1 MRLLDAYIPIDR
13 RQALLIGCDLPS
25 RTSGAILC
33 ADISGFTPLTEVL
46 ARELGPRR
54 GADVLSVELNRAYG
68 ALVDGVH
75 LYEGS
80 VIGFSGDAITCWF
93 ENDAGPRAT
102 ACALTLQQIVNQL
115 SESDRHSPHVP
126 RLSIKVAVTTGPAR
140 RFTVGDPVIQII
152 DALAGATVERVNRAE
167 KQAARGEVVFA
178 GSRSSAW
185 LYDLFNVTS
194 QRGDTAMG
202 NIAMGD
208 ITIVKGF
215 REKGATPSLTSPFSE
230 PNPLPESLVRPWIL
244 PQVWEKL
251 KAGSGQFLAELRPTA
266 ALFLS
271 FGGPAY
277 DENDDAGDKL
287 DAYVR
292 WVQRVLA
299 HHGGHLIQLTCGD
312 KHNYL
317 YATFGALLAHD
328 DDATRA
334 IASAIALRAPPKEL
348 NFVTHLGIGISW
360 GLTWTGAYGGPKRRT
375 YGVLGDEV
383 NVAARLM
390 GRAKPGQILL
400 SEHAAEAIS
409 KDYALEPVGS
419 LTLKGKRDA
428 VSTYALTDRQ
438 PVAQKPQLFAYSLV
452 GRDQEL
458 ELLKQML
465 ETVVTGKGRVLRLE
479 GTAGIGKSHLA
490 TTFVAQALE
499 RGYQV
504 AMGTCQSI
512 SQDTP
517 HHPWRQVLCTL
528 FGIADDTLGD
538 EEAAASVARR
548 IAHVEAI
555 IAETNPDWLVRL
567 PLLGDLLNLPI
578 PDNETTMSFAPPLR
592 RESLLTLTVQIMR
605 TWAQSQPLLVLIEDA
620 HWMDEASRETTIA
633 LSRAIDDVP
642 LLLVLVHRPA
652 DHVEQKLLSKLE
664 RLPYHSHL
672 LLHEPPPWALA
683 TLLTDR
689 LHGRL
694 TPLAQSLIVTLA
706 QGNPFLA
713 KELTSALRESGDLYR
728 RQNGIWDLSE
738 RLSRILR
745 EAGCLARRGEN
756 WTVAEDAP
764 LSDVA
769 LGIPESVHGVVLSR
783 VDRLPETHKMTLKVA
798 SVIGH
803 DFDLD
808 LLANAYPA
816 QIDRRT
822 LRDHLAELEKGDFIQ
837 LVTREPSPAYTF
849 KHNITQ
855 EVTYRALLEDQRREL
870 HRAVGQALE
879 VADSTA
885 IERLA
890 HHYTYSGVVSKSM
903 LYLDRAARKAQREFA
918 NETARRYYDQAL
930 AQENRWQWL
939 QGKANVLHILG
950 QRDEEQATLHTLE
963 RADGAP
969 IADTAYLW
977 GQFYEA
983 IGEYA
988 QAQTYSEQALRA
1000 FQENG
1005 DPVGEANCLTQ
1016 LGRITARQGDYGKAQ
1031 TWYQLALELFQG
1043 KDACAGDEAH
1053 TLNGLGVTYGMQGDY
1068 RKARK
1073 QLKRALSLSRAS
1085 GNPLEEAQALN
1096 NLGILAFYER
1106 DFAEAVARHQ
1116 QALEIR
1122 RTIGDRSGEG
1132 ASLLNLA
1139 QATRDAGEYDRA
1151 HLYLSKALAI
1161 LQAIGDRWV
1170 EGSAW
1175 NDMGVLHL
1183 LTGDL
1188 QAAQTCLQRGLALSK
1203 EIKDQSG
1210 EAYVLCNLGQVLRD
1224 AGDLASA
1231 ERALAD
1237 GLALA
1242 EAQNDRHLLSLCLSH
1257 LANISLLAGLPDQAK
1272 TQATQALEM
1281 RREMNLML
1289 WATADLATLARAHLA
1304 LGDTATALDY
1314 ARQALSILHE
1324 CGGQGPEYPQHDY
1337 FTCYQVLAAAQKR
1350 DKAREALQSAYDLL
1364 EAQANRISDED
1375 LRRSFLEQV
1384 PQNRAIVEAYQDE
1397 IGCRH
1402 PR

>member
-1 MRLLDAYIPIDR
+1 VFDTYIPIDR
-13 RQALLIGCDLPS
+13 RQALLAGHDLPS
-25 RTSGAILC
+25 QASGAILC

-46 ARELGPRR
+46 VRELGPRR
-54 GADVLSVELNRAYG
+54 GADVLSVELNLAYG

-75 LYEGS
+75 LYGGS

-93 ENDAGPRAT
+93 EGDDGLRAT
-102 ACALTLQQIVNQL
+102 ACALALQQIVNRL
-115 SESDRHSPHVP
+115 GESDRHSPHAP
-126 RLSIKVAVTTGPAR
+126 RLSIKVAVTAGSAR
-140 RFTVGDPVIQII
+140 RFIVGDPTVQTI
-152 DALAGATVERVNRAE
+152 DVLAGVTVERVNEAE
-167 KQAARGEVVFA
+167 KQAARGEVVVA
-178 GSRSSAW
+178 GSSAR
-185 LYDLFNVTS
+185 LHDLFGIIS
-194 QRGDTAMG
+194 QRGD
-202 NIAMGD
+202 IAV
-208 ITIVKGF
+208 VKDS
-215 REKGATPSLTSPFSE
+215 REKDTTLSPTSPFSE

-271 FGGPAY
+271 FGGLAY
-277 DENDDAGDKL
+277 DEDDDAGDKL

-292 WVQRVLA
+292 WVQSILA

-334 IASAIALRAPPKEL
+334 IASALALRSLPKEI
-348 NFVTHLGIGISW
+348 NFVTHMGIGISW

-390 GRAKPGQILL
+390 GQAKRRQILL
-400 SEHAAEAIS
+400 SERAAKVVS

-419 LTLKGKRDA
+419 LTLKGKRDT
-428 VSTYALTDRQ
+428 VSTYALTGRR
-438 PVAQKPQLFAYSLV
+438 PAAQKPQLFAYSLV

-458 ELLKQML
+458 GLLKQLL
-465 ETVVTGKGRVLRLE
+465 ETVTTGKGRVLRLE

-528 FGIADDTLGD
+528 FGIAGD
-538 EEAAASVARR
+538 VLDNEKAVSVTRR
-548 IAHVEAI
+548 IAHVEAVI
-555 IAETNPDWLVRL
+555 TETNPNWLVRL

-578 PDNETTMSFAPPLR
+578 PDNETTVSFDPPLR
-592 RESLLTLTVQIMR
+592 RESLLSLTLHIMR
-605 TWAQSQPLLVLIEDA
+605 TWAQSRPLLVLIEDA
-620 HWMDEASRETTIA
+620 HWMDEASRETTMA

-652 DHVEQKLLSKLE
+652 DHAEQKLLSELE
-664 RLPYHSHL
+664 RLPHHSRL
-672 LLHEPPPWALA
+672 LLREPPPWAMA
-683 TLLTDR
+683 TLLTDS

-694 TPLAQSLIVTLA
+694 TPLALSLIVTLA

-728 RQNGIWDLSE
+728 EQNGVWALSE
-738 RLSRILR
+738 RLRRILR
-745 EAGCLARRGEN
+745 ETGCIVRRGEN
-756 WTVAEDAP
+756 WTLAKGAP

-803 DFDLD
+803 DFNLD
-808 LLANAYPA
+808 LLANAHPA
-816 QIDRRT
+816 RVDRRT
-822 LRDHLAELEKGDFIQ
+822 LRDHLAALEQGNFIQ
-837 LVTREPSPAYTF
+837 LVTRKPLPVYAF

-855 EVTYRALLEDQRREL
+855 EVTYRAMVEDQRREL

-879 VADSTA
+879 VADPTA

-890 HHYTYSGVVSKSM
+890 HHYTYSGVVSKSL

-939 QGKANVLHILG
+939 QGKVTVLHTLG
-950 QRDEEQATLHTLE
+950 QRNEERDTLCALKN
-963 RADGAP
+963 ADGAP
-969 IADTAYLW
+969 AADTAYLW
-977 GQFYEA
+977 GQFHEA
-983 IGEYA
+983 IGEYEQA
-988 QAQTYSEQALRA
+988 QAYIEQALRA
-1000 FQENG
+1000 FQEVG
-1005 DPVGEANCLTQ
+1005 DPVRKANCLTQ
-1016 LGRITARQGDYGKAQ
+1016 LGRIAARRGDYGGAQ
-1031 TWYQLALELFQG
+1031 AWYGHALELFQG

-1053 TLNGLGVTYGMQGDY
+1053 ALNGLGVTHGMQGEY
-1068 RKARK
+1068 QKARE
-1073 QLKRALSLSRAS
+1073 QLEQALSLSRAS
-1085 GNPLEEAQALN
+1085 GNLLEEAQALN
-1096 NLGILAFYER
+1096 NLGIIAFYER
-1106 DFAEAVARHQ
+1106 DFAEAVACHQ

-1132 ASLLNLA
+1132 ASLHNLA
-1139 QATRDAGEYDRA
+1139 QATRDAGNYGQARE
-1151 HLYLSKALAI
+1151 HLAQALEI
-1161 LQAIGDRWV
+1161 MQAIGDRWV
-1170 EGSAW
+1170 EGNVW
-1175 NDMGVLHL
+1175 NDLGVLHL

-1188 QAAQTCLQRGLALSK
+1188 TAARSCLQQSLSLSQ
-1203 EIKDQSG
+1203 EIGDRSG

-1224 AGDLASA
+1224 AGDLRSA
-1231 ERALAD
+1231 QQMLTDGMTLAQD
-1237 GLALA
+1237 
-1242 EAQNDRHLLSLCLSH
+1242 QNDRYLLSLFLSH
-1257 LANISLLAGLPDQAK
+1257 LASVSLQAGLPGQA
-1272 TQATQALEM
+1272 QAQAAQALEM
-1281 RREMNLML
+1281 RRELDLRL
-1289 WATADLATLARAHLA
+1289 WTTADLATLAQAHLA
-1304 LGDTATALDY
+1304 LGDAATALDC
-1314 ARQALSILHE
+1314 ARQALSILRE
-1324 CGGQGPEYPQHDY
+1324 CEGQGPEYPQHDY
-1337 FTCYQVLAAAQKR
+1337 LACYRVFAAAGEKVA
-1350 DKAREALQSAYDLL
+1350 ARRALQSAYNLL
-1364 EAQANRISDED
+1364 VAQSERIADRD
-1375 LRRSFLEQV
+1375 LRQSYLERV

-1397 IGCRH
+1397 IGNQRSG
-1402 PR
+1402 